1 MLSEHGIGDA
11 RGLMLNDPE
20 SEWHLR
26 APAAGDGTP
35 LAHSAPPVSPSLGG
49 AIRLLLWVT
58 GLGYHQGEEIGAE
71 DSCCSIIMQYH
82 AFSCIICQH
91 ESFRSISM
99 FIRWHGPSMSIM
111 RILNFRRLCMLSEHG
126 RWRQG
131 FDVEWSWIGMASEGS
146 GGWRWHS
153 PGTVG

>member
-1 MLSEHGIGDA
+1 MLSEHGIDDA

-82 AFSCIICQH
+82 AFSCIICRH
-91 ESFRSISM
+91 ESSPYIFPCSSDEY
-99 FIRWHGPSMSIM
+99 GPSMSIT
-111 RILNFRRLCMLSEHG
+111 RIIAHSQIHTSSHRACCQNMVGDAKGLMLNDPES
-126 RWRQG
+126 
-131 FDVEWSWIGMASEGS
+131 
-146 GGWRWHS
+146 
-153 PGTVG
+153 